1 MSEKSKVT
9 VLALDLE
16 DPSSSEGM
24 IRVCKNLIQYL
35 PTLPN
40 GRKQKTPVFGDQ
52 GFQEKGKIKSY
63 LLQLLNYVDF

>member
-52 GFQEKGKIKSY
+52 GFQEIG
-63 LLQLLNYVDF
+63 